1 MGASIRHLANDGN
14 TSITGK
20 TWPDIFATQPA
31 ATGTPEKFAVENNGD
46 RALVTVQLRIAQA
59 GGSDG
64 HTMVRLVADTAT
76 LSAPYSF
83 AAAVGPTGGTWGATG
98 TRYWRITATNATG
111 ETAGSLE
118 ASFNV
123 TDTAKKVT
131 LTWAAVAGA
140 TGYKVYRSATSG
152 VYTTPALRATLG
164 AVTTYDDD
172 GSAAG
177 AGALPSAHTTGGA
190 AAPGRRGA
198 ALRGPTSPATRCG
211 GTRWRAASRHLA
223 IPAFRGARIRPQRLK
238 SGPRSGTTTTSV

>member
-164 AVTTYDDD
+164 AVTTYDDE
-172 GSAAG
+172 GAAVG
-177 AGALPSAHTTGGA
+177 AGALPSANTTGGA
-190 AAPGRRGA
+190 APDYGTPPSGWGVGPLAVGTLAIGRQWFYWANRVV
-198 ALRGPTSPATRCG
+198 PG
-211 GTRWRAASRHLA
+211 GTPEAGNDRLSD
-223 IPAFRGARIRPQRLK
+223 RIFEE
-238 SGPRSGTTTTSV
+238 T

>member
-46 RALVTVQLRIAQA
+46 RALITVQLGIAQA

-98 TRYWRITATNATG
+98 TRYYRITATNATG

-172 GSAAG
+172 GSAVG
-177 AGALPSAHTTGGA
+177 AGALPSANTTGGA
-190 AAPGRRGA
+190 APDYGTPPSGWGVGPLAVGTLAIGRQWFYWANRVV
-198 ALRGPTSPATRCG
+198 PG
-211 GTRWRAASRHLA
+211 GTPEA
-223 IPAFRGARIRPQRLK
+223 GNDRISDRVF
-238 SGPRSGTTTTSV
+238 TET

>member
-46 RALVTVQLRIAQA
+46 RALITVQLGIAQA

-98 TRYWRITATNATG
+98 TRYYRITATNATG

-172 GSAAG
+172 GSAVG
-177 AGALPSAHTTGGA
+177 AGALPSANTTGGA
-190 AAPGRRGA
+190 APDYGTPPSGWGVGPLAVGTLAIGRQWFYWANRVV
-198 ALRGPTSPATRCG
+198 PG
-211 GTRWRAASRHLA
+211 GTPEAGNDRLSD
-223 IPAFRGARIRPQRLK
+223 RIFEE
-238 SGPRSGTTTTSV
+238 T

>member
-172 GSAAG
+172 GSAVG
-177 AGALPSAHTTGGA
+177 AGALPSANTTGGA
-190 AAPGRRGA
+190 APDYGTPPSGWGVGPLAVGTLAIGRQWFYWANRVV
-198 ALRGPTSPATRCG
+198 PG
-211 GTRWRAASRHLA
+211 GTPEA
-223 IPAFRGARIRPQRLK
+223 GNDRISDRVFEE
-238 SGPRSGTTTTSV
+238 T

>member
-98 TRYWRITATNATG
+98 TRYYRITATNATG

-172 GSAAG
+172 GSAVG
-177 AGALPSAHTTGGA
+177 AGALPSANTTGGA
-190 AAPGRRGA
+190 APDYGTPPSGWGVGPLAVGTLAIGRQWFYWANRVV
-198 ALRGPTSPATRCG
+198 PG
-211 GTRWRAASRHLA
+211 GTPEA
-223 IPAFRGARIRPQRLK
+223 GNDRISDRVF
-238 SGPRSGTTTTSV
+238 TET

>member
-46 RALVTVQLRIAQA
+46 RALITVQLGIAQA

-172 GSAAG
+172 GSAVG
-177 AGALPSAHTTGGA
+177 AGALPSANTTGGA
-190 AAPGRRGA
+190 APDYGTPPSGWGVGPLAVGTLAIGRQWFYWANRVV
-198 ALRGPTSPATRCG
+198 PG
-211 GTRWRAASRHLA
+211 GTPEA
-223 IPAFRGARIRPQRLK
+223 GNDRISDRVFEE
-238 SGPRSGTTTTSV
+238 T

>member
-164 AVTTYDDD
+164 AVTTYDDE
-172 GSAAG
+172 GAAVG
-177 AGALPSAHTTGGA
+177 AGALPSANTTGGA
-190 AAPGRRGA
+190 APDYGTPPSGWGVGPLAAGTLAIGRQWFYWANRVV
-198 ALRGPTSPATRCG
+198 PG
-211 GTRWRAASRHLA
+211 GTPEA
-223 IPAFRGARIRPQRLK
+223 GNDRISDRVFEE
-238 SGPRSGTTTTSV
+238 T

>member
-164 AVTTYDDD
+164 AVTTYDDE
-172 GSAAG
+172 GAAVG
-177 AGALPSAHTTGGA
+177 AGALPSANTTGGA
-190 AAPGRRGA
+190 APDYGTPPSGWGVGPLAVGTLAIGRQWFYWANRVV
-198 ALRGPTSPATRCG
+198 PG
-211 GTRWRAASRHLA
+211 GTPEA
-223 IPAFRGARIRPQRLK
+223 GNDRISDRVF
-238 SGPRSGTTTTSV
+238 TET

>member
-164 AVTTYDDD
+164 AVTTYDDE
-172 GSAAG
+172 GAAVG
-177 AGALPSAHTTGGA
+177 AGALPSANTTGGA
-190 AAPGRRGA
+190 APDYGTPPSGWGV
-198 ALRGPTSPATRCG
+198 GPLAV
-211 GTRWRAASRHLA
+211 GTLA
-223 IPAFRGARIRPQRLK
+223 IGRQWFYWANRVVPGGMPEAGNDRISDRVF
-238 SGPRSGTTTTSV
+238 TET

>member
-98 TRYWRITATNATG
+98 TRYYRITATNATG

-164 AVTTYDDD
+164 AVTTYDDE
-172 GSAAG
+172 GAAVG
-177 AGALPSAHTTGGA
+177 AGALPSANTTGGA
-190 AAPGRRGA
+190 APDYGTPPSGWGVGPLAVGTLAIGRQWFYWANRVV
-198 ALRGPTSPATRCG
+198 PG
-211 GTRWRAASRHLA
+211 GTPEAGNDRLSD
-223 IPAFRGARIRPQRLK
+223 RIFEE
-238 SGPRSGTTTTSV
+238 T

>member
-46 RALVTVQLRIAQA
+46 RALITVQLGIAQA

-172 GSAAG
+172 GSAVG
-177 AGALPSAHTTGGA
+177 AGALPSANTTGGA
-190 AAPGRRGA
+190 APDYGTPPSGWGVGPLAVGTLAIGRQWFYWANRVV
-198 ALRGPTSPATRCG
+198 PG
-211 GTRWRAASRHLA
+211 GTPEA
-223 IPAFRGARIRPQRLK
+223 GNDRISDRVF
-238 SGPRSGTTTTSV
+238 TET

>member
-172 GSAAG
+172 GSAVG
-177 AGALPSAHTTGGA
+177 AGALPSANTTGGA
-190 AAPGRRGA
+190 APDYGTPPSGWGVGPLAVGTLAIGRQWFYWANRVV
-198 ALRGPTSPATRCG
+198 PG
-211 GTRWRAASRHLA
+211 GTPEAGNDRLSD
-223 IPAFRGARIRPQRLK
+223 RIFEE
-238 SGPRSGTTTTSV
+238 T

>member
-46 RALVTVQLRIAQA
+46 RALITVQLGIAQA

-164 AVTTYDDD
+164 AVTTYDDE
-172 GSAAG
+172 GAAVG
-177 AGALPSAHTTGGA
+177 AGALPSANTTGGA
-190 AAPGRRGA
+190 APDYGTPPSGWGVGPLAVGTLAIGRQWFYWANRVV
-198 ALRGPTSPATRCG
+198 PG
-211 GTRWRAASRHLA
+211 GTPEAGNDRLSD
-223 IPAFRGARIRPQRLK
+223 RIFEE
-238 SGPRSGTTTTSV
+238 T

>member
-46 RALVTVQLRIAQA
+46 RALITVQLSIAQA

-98 TRYWRITATNATG
+98 TRYYRITATNATG

-118 ASFNV
+118 VSFNV
-123 TDTAKKVT
+123 TDTSKKVT

-172 GSAAG
+172 GSAVG
-177 AGALPSAHTTGGA
+177 AGALPSANTTGGA
-190 AAPGRRGA
+190 APDYGTPPSGWGVGPLAVGTLAIGRQWFYWANRVV
-198 ALRGPTSPATRCG
+198 PG
-211 GTRWRAASRHLA
+211 GTPEAGNDRLSD
-223 IPAFRGARIRPQRLK
+223 RIFEE
-238 SGPRSGTTTTSV
+238 T